1 MILNSLYTLIAT
13 FCFSIL
19 TNVRGKNLIFASLGG
34 GITWLIY
41 LFTYSNLHISNT
53 FSFFIASV
61 FAAAYSEMMARV
73 LRTPVTTFLISAII
87 PLVPGSGMYYTMFES
102 VQGKVNSS
110 LNLGIQTL
118 TIAGTIA
125 IGVFFVSSIAKAL
138 FLLKKMILEK
148 CSTPKTK

>member
-1 MILNSLYTLIAT
+1 
-13 FCFSIL
+13 
-19 TNVRGKNLIFASLGG
+19 
-34 GITWLIY
+34 
-41 LFTYSNLHISNT
+41 
-53 FSFFIASV
+53 
-61 FAAAYSEMMARV
+61 
-73 LRTPVTTFLISAII
+73 
-87 PLVPGSGMYYTMFES
+87 MFES